1 MHVVDVVGWVVATAY
16 IVTIHI
22 FVIMYLI
29 KSLFLV
35 QEINI
40 YYHHKNA
47 NMCMFSV
54 IIHRGDE
61 VYPINST

>member
-1 MHVVDVVGWVVATAY
+1 MNVVDVVGWV
-16 IVTIHI
+16 VTIHI